1 MHYGKLLYDRGAFT
15 PPMPRI
21 EIHDSLMPLLEVHCP
36 EYLSL
41 QAFCNQT
48 IHQALTGQ
56 LTYAPTVSV
65 RETNHSPVNASEP
78 CVAGLAVPAAET
90 AVPLETSFSTE
101 SNSTVRKKS
110 RTQGSAE
117 FQAFWKLYQSC
128 PLKAS
133 NQRKNKA
140 WDEWRKAIKIESPER
155 LTKALENAIG
165 AIRRGQ
171 NVDGWAAP
179 LPDCFRWLRD
189 GCYTAALED
198 NPAQDN
204 YAANGITFLS

>member
-1 MHYGKLLYDRGAFT
+1 MSTRQVRLPAELLDRVNAQLPKHVPLHSFCAIL
-15 PPMPRI
+15 I
-21 EIHDSLMPLLEVHCP
+21 EE
-36 EYLSL
+36 
-41 QAFCNQT
+41 
-48 IHQALTGQ
+48 ALTG
-56 LTYAPTVSV
+56 SV
-65 RETNHSPVNASEP
+65 AYPRAVLARETINTPLDVPEP
-78 CVAGLAVPAAET
+78 CVAGTVAVQAVET

-101 SNSTVRKKS
+101 RNSTVLKKRKK
-110 RTQGSAE
+110 TVCTDE
-117 FQAFWKLYQSC
+117 FNAFWKLYQSC
-128 PLKAS
+128 PLKA
-133 NQRKNKA
+133 NTQRKTKA

-155 LTKALENAIG
+155 LTEALENAIG

>member
-1 MHYGKLLYDRGAFT
+1 
-15 PPMPRI
+15 MPRI
-21 EIHDSLMPLLEVHCP
+21 EIHESLVPTIEAHCP
-36 EYLSL
+36 KYLSL

-48 IHQALTGQ
+48 IHQALTGSVS
-56 LTYAPTVSV
+56 YAPTVSV
-65 RETNHSPVNASEP
+65 RETNHSPVNAPEHV
-78 CVAGLAVPAAET
+78 VAGMAVPAVET
-90 AVPLETSFSTE
+90 AVPLETKISKETID
-101 SNSTVRKKS
+101 STVRKKS
-110 RTQGSAE
+110 KTQGSAE

-140 WDEWRKAIKIESPER
+140 WDEWRKAIKIETPER
-155 LTKALENAIG
+155 LTEALENAIG

-171 NVDGWAAP
+171 NIDGWAAP

-198 NPAQDN
+198 NPAQDDF
-204 YAANGITFLS
+204 AANGITFLS

>member
-1 MHYGKLLYDRGAFT
+1 
-15 PPMPRI
+15 MPRI
-21 EIHDSLMPLLEVHCP
+21 EIHDSLLPLLEAHCP
-36 EYLSL
+36 RYLSL
-41 QAFCNQT
+41 QAFCNHL
-48 IHQALTGQ
+48 IDQALTGE
-56 LTYAPTVSV
+56 LTYPRAVPV
-65 RETNHSPVNASEP
+65 RETINFPLAAPSSLSEGTVD
-78 CVAGLAVPAAET
+78 VAETVAVKAAEK

-101 SNSTVRKKS
+101 RNNTVRKKS
-110 RTQGSAE
+110 KTQGSAE
-117 FQAFWKLYQSC
+117 FNAFWKLYQSC
-128 PLKAS
+128 PLKAT

-155 LTKALENAIG
+155 LTEALENAIG

>member
-1 MHYGKLLYDRGAFT
+1 
-15 PPMPRI
+15 MPRI
-21 EIHDSLMPLLEVHCP
+21 EIHESLVPTIEAHCP

-65 RETNHSPVNASEP
+65 RETNSSPKSTPEHV
-78 CVAGLAVPAAET
+78 VAGMAVPAVEM
-90 AVPLETSFSTE
+90 AVPLETKISKETID
-101 SNSTVRKKS
+101 STVRKKS
-110 RTQGSAE
+110 RTQGSDE

-140 WDEWRKAIKIESPER
+140 WDEWRKAIKIETPER
-155 LTKALENAIG
+155 LTEALENAIG

-198 NPAQDN
+198 NPAQDDF
-204 YAANGITFLS
+204 AAAGITFLS